1 MRDFIERL
9 KPFVTALEQEIKN
22 KFSCDSFLQ
31 QIANDYN
38 YILPDYSRE
47 SFPAILAQSSIY
59 HLLCLKTIS
68 NRQIEEQV
76 EILECE
82 NFLDFLVKE
91 LYNKTLLTDVL
102 NILDEVD
109 FRDILRQSF
118 LSYEPEALLLEIFKL
133 SLEQNDRSGRESR
146 GYYYTPNFI
155 TSFITRSVDK
165 ILKKNFD
172 LPHGLASV
180 NSKNKKTSVKILDP
194 ATGTGTFL
202 SCAIDNI
209 EQTIKSSGKDWNDYV
224 SNYLLPSINGF
235 EVYLPSYAFA
245 RLNIIIKLFKSG
257 YDFSISKQINILLS
271 DTLSNTENISSI
283 ESPFAKDLKK
293 AARVKND
300 KNVNVIICNPP
311 YSSPSYSSLS
321 IDNPLISSIKTY
333 EAPSKFRN
341 KKPLL
346 DTYVQFLHF
355 SQSHIELSGHGVI
368 GVITNNSYLSSPM
381 FTKMRESWLR
391 FFSEIYI
398 LNLHGNVRIQEKAPT
413 GGKDTNIFGI
423 QVGLSI
429 ALLIKTKKPS
439 PNKLARTYFYDLWG
453 TKSDKVLF
461 LENEEIDTISWKELK
476 PCEPS
481 FYFNLISE
489 PLDMSLEENGLHS
502 LKKGIDSYQEFQS
515 TYDYWLLKDSI
526 MFFHHGIELLMKEIL
541 FKKNQCL
548 ILNDVND
555 VLKNQLLIKE
565 KEKNI
570 LVLDG
575 STKTVGFLDAI
586 KRIEMFI
593 KPDSFDKDLHKYL
606 KDLNSLRNRI
616 THYKV
621 SLDGQTVGQLI
632 EAIREPLYQF
642 LGEQG
647 IDADFLGSNVQ
658 E

>member
-1 MRDFIERL
+1 MKDLIERL
-9 KPFVTALEQEIKN
+9 KPLVTILEQEIKN
-22 KFSCDSFLQ
+22 NFSCDSFLQ
-31 QIANDYN
+31 QIASDYN
-38 YILPDYSRE
+38 YILPDYSKE
-47 SFPAILAQSSIY
+47 SLPAILAQSSIY

-68 NRQIEEQV
+68 DRQIEEQI

-91 LYNKTLLTDVL
+91 LYNKILLTDIL
-102 NILDEVD
+102 NILNEVD

-133 SLEQNDRSGRESR
+133 SLGQNDRHSEKQL
-146 GYYYTPNFI
+146 GYYYTPSFI
-155 TSFITRSVDK
+155 TSFIIRSVDK
-165 ILKKNFD
+165 VLRNDFELSD
-172 LPHGLASV
+172 GLASV
-180 NSKNKKTSVKILDP
+180 NYRNKKPLVKILDP

-235 EVYLPSYAFA
+235 EIYLPSYALA
-245 RLNIIIKLFKSG
+245 RLNIVIKLFKSG
-257 YDFSISKQINILLS
+257 YDFSTKQINILLS
-271 DTLSNTENISSI
+271 DALSNTENISST

-293 AARVKND
+293 ADCVKKD

-311 YSSPSYSSLS
+311 YSSFSIGSPLRYSG
-321 IDNPLISSIKTY
+321 KTY
-333 EAPSKFRN
+333 EALIKSSEFRRI
-341 KKPLL
+341 KPLL
-346 DTYVQFLHF
+346 DTYVQFLYF
-355 SQSHIELSGHGVI
+355 SQSHIELSDDGVI
-368 GVITNNSYLSSPM
+368 GVITNNNYLSSPM

-391 FFSEIYI
+391 FFSKIYI
-398 LNLHGNVRIQEKAPT
+398 LNLHGNARIQEKSPT

-461 LENEEIDTISWKELK
+461 LENEEIDTINWKELK
-476 PCEPS
+476 PFEPS

-526 MFFHHGIELLMKEIL
+526 LSLHHGIELLMKELL
-541 FKKNQCL
+541 FKENKYL
-548 ILNDVND
+548 ILND
-555 VLKNQLLIKE
+555 LKDIAKKQGKAKREGKDFFDLEDSLN
-565 KEKNI
+565 
-570 LVLDG
+570 
-575 STKTVGFLDAI
+575 TVSFIEAI
-586 KRIEMFI
+586 TRVQVFI
-593 KPDSFDKDLHKYL
+593 KSNFFDNDLYEYL
-606 KDLNSLRNRI
+606 TELNSLRNRI

-621 SLDGQTVGQLI
+621 SLDGQTVGQQI
-632 EAIREPLYQF
+632 EAIREPLDNF
-642 LGEQG
+642 LREQG
-647 IDADFLGSNVQ
+647 IEADFLCNNLKK
-658 E
+658 